1 MRREQS
7 IGEISDGRRYRADDL
22 VKIGTNGCLGCC
34 DCCRMDALIV
44 LDPWDIY
51 QLKKASGCG
60 LEKLLNVTVRLEV
73 IDGLIQPVLAMAG
86 GACPYLGADGR
97 CEIHAYRP
105 GICRLYPLGRCW
117 EDGDFSYILQVGE
130 CTHCTGSKVKV
141 KKWLGIPDLS
151 RYEAYCRT
159 YRIIFGKLSAC
170 RSWKSAIWPDLT
182 QRRTSTRSLRISFR
196 RLAAP
201 LGSAVF
207 RDCNQAAAS
216 GSSSSVCGIAG
227 WHFHIESWTEIPSAG
242 RQEDAGRVILWYTLC
257 SRSQSGIR
265 RTSNCPARVREQDE
279 VPQRREGRGKLSGTR
294 AGQEAELCRADGE
307 K

>member
-7 IGEISDGRRYRADDL
+7 IGEISDGRRYSADDL

-159 YRIIFGKLSAC
+159 WHAFLKAAQACCEGGEGSTGTEQMRGTAAGSTGAAQTQGTAAGRTDASQDHLRKIVCMQILEKCYLAGFDTEKDFYPQFEDQLQAAC
-170 RSWKSAIWPDLT
+170 RSLGIGSI
-182 QRRTSTRSLRISFR
+182 QRL
-196 RLAAP
+196 
-201 LGSAVF
+201 
-207 RDCNQAAAS
+207 
-216 GSSSSVCGIAG
+216 
-227 WHFHIESWTEIPSAG
+227 
-242 RQEDAGRVILWYTLC
+242 
-257 SRSQSGIR
+257 
-265 RTSNCPARVREQDE
+265 
-279 VPQRREGRGKLSGTR
+279 
-294 AGQEAELCRADGE
+294 
-307 K
+307 

>member
-1 MRREQS
+1 MRGTAAGSTGAAQTQ
-7 IGEISDGRRYRADDL
+7 GTAAGRTGAARTQ
-22 VKIGTNGCLGCC
+22 GT
-34 DCCRMDALIV
+34 A
-44 LDPWDIY
+44 
-51 QLKKASGCG
+51 
-60 LEKLLNVTVRLEV
+60 
-73 IDGLIQPVLAMAG
+73 AG
-86 GACPYLGADGR
+86 RTGAAR
-97 CEIHAYRP
+97 
-105 GICRLYPLGRCW
+105 
-117 EDGDFSYILQVGE
+117 
-130 CTHCTGSKVKV
+130 TH
-141 KKWLGIPDLS
+141 
-151 RYEAYCRT
+151 
-159 YRIIFGKLSAC
+159 RIIFGKLSAC

>member
-1 MRREQS
+1 
-7 IGEISDGRRYRADDL
+7 
-22 VKIGTNGCLGCC
+22 
-34 DCCRMDALIV
+34 MDALIV

-159 YRIIFGKLSAC
+159 WHAFLKAAQACCEGGEGSTGTDRIIFGKLSAC

-227 WHFHIESWTEIPSAG
+227 WHFHTESWTEIPSAG

-257 SRSQSGIR
+257 SHSQSGIR